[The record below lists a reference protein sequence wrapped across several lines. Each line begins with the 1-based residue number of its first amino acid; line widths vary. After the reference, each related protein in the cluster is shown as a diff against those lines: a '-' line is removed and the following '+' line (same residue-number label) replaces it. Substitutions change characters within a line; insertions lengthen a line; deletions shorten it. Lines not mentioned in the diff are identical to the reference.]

1 MKKAI
6 RVCSILCIAL
16 LLVGI
21 MSCSNGSEPDTWTRV
36 TNLNELQGTWEGSTT
51 YTEEYPIDEAGNT
64 TNISMTV
71 TMQVQYPVD
80 GTNGKGLKLVSITDM
95 TNVIDELVSL
105 YGSQPSGG
113 VSITADYLWEE
124 IKNTTETE
132 GITYSEGRPYTVTS
146 EGFLSE
152 SDLSE
157 TLAINDD
164 YLLINQSKNKLKLK
178 MSGEKEIIIILQK
191 K

>member
-6 RVCSILCIAL
+6 RVCSVLCIAL

-21 MSCSNGSEPDTWTRV
+21 MSCSNGSEPETWTKV

-51 YTEEYPIDEAGNT
+51 FTEEYLIDGNT
-64 TNISMTV
+64 VDLSMSL

-80 GTNGKGLKLVSITDM
+80 GTNGKGLKLVSITDI
-95 TNVIDELVSL
+95 TNAIDKLVSL
-105 YGSQPSGG
+105 YGSQTSGE

-124 IKNTTETE
+124 MKKSGTAD
-132 GITYSEGRPYTVTS
+132 ITYSEGRPYTATS

-152 SDLSE
+152 SDMSE
-157 TLAINDD
+157 TLATNDD

>member
-1 MKKAI
+1 MQKAI

-21 MSCSNGSEPDTWTRV
+21 MSCSNGSEPETWTKV

-51 YTEEYPIDEAGNT
+51 FTEEYLIDDVGNT
-64 TNISMTV
+64 VDLSMSL

-80 GTNGKGLKLVSITDM
+80 GTNGKGLKLVSITDI
-95 TNVIDELVSL
+95 TNAIDKLVSL
-105 YGSQPSGG
+105 YGSQTSGE

-124 IKNTTETE
+124 MKKSGTAD
-132 GITYSEGRPYTVTS
+132 ITYSEGRPYTATS

-152 SDLSE
+152 SDMSE
-157 TLAINDD
+157 TLATNDD